1 MLVLYGRFFGR
12 RKYRRTNCRT
22 TFSSGWPLR
31 SYIARKKNGSMV
43 STITRAAVLVPRL
56 PRRKKNSGTPMSAPL
71 PKQISCRFVRL
82 KATFVFTFVRSLG
95 TET

>member
-1 MLVLYGRFFGR
+1 MGR
-12 RKYRRTNCRT
+12 RKYRRANCRT

-56 PRRKKNSGTPMSAPL
+56 PRHKKNSGTPMSAPL

-82 KATFVFTFVRSLG
+82 KATFVLTFVRSLG
-95 TET
+95 TGT